1 MEEKTQFDKL
11 AQVET
16 QNALNVIRSS
26 ISRRSEIR
34 LKKSK
39 SVKITA

>member
-26 ISRRSEIR
+26 ISIRSELR
-34 LKKSK
+34 QKNSK
-39 SVKITA
+39 SIKITA